1 MTGGS
6 LPPRGYLLR
15 KYAAPPSACG
25 CLHHA
30 VRTQS
35 RLTRSRGGST
45 IAGTFGYM
53 SPEQTIGRPTPQ
65 SDTYALAAL
74 FTYIISGVD
83 PAEMKTQD
91 LRLIIDPYV
100 ENHPVALVQTLR
112 GLPR

>member
-1 MTGGS
+1 
-6 LPPRGYLLR
+6 
-15 KYAAPPSACG
+15 
-25 CLHHA
+25 
-30 VRTQS
+30 
-35 RLTRSRGGST
+35 
-45 IAGTFGYM
+45 M

-100 ENHPVALVQTLR
+100 ENPPVALVQTLR